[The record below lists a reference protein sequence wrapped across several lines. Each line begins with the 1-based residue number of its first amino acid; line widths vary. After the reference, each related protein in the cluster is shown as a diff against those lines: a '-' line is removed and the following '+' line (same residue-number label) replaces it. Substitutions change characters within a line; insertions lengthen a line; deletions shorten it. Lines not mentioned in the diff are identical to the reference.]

1 MTQRAIGMVDL
12 GMFRH
17 LVILFESNGFYAAT
31 APFLV

>member
-1 MTQRAIGMVDL
+1 MIQRTIWMVGL